1 MIGSIELTNG
11 RLIDVVASNDSQVTE
26 VKVNLVPYLSEQ
38 LLYFDRQVSKV
49 ARI

>member
-1 MIGSIELTNG
+1 MISCIELTDG

-26 VKVNLVPYLSEQ
+26 VKANFGPCLSE
-38 LLYFDRQVSKV
+38 LLLDFDRQVSKV